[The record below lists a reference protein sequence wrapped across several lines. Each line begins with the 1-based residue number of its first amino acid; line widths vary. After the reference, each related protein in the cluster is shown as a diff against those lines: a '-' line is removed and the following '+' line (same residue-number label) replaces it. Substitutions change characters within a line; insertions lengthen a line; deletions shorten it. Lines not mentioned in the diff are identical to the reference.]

1 MNKALALI
9 TRLMEKFNQEY
20 TELLGDIHSIKDEM
34 LAVDFENKYP
44 VSLINYLNR
53 QSLLSLFMV
62 PVEFGGRRASLKSAV
77 SLLPY
82 LSYYSVNLA
91 SLYMFHF
98 QCTARLNNYAG
109 ESLYREIAQNIHHSG
124 RLMSS
129 SWSEGEQNPAS
140 VLNTLGNNVL
150 ISGNKYIS
158 TGVSESCYLH
168 VIVND
173 KEFGGKSFI
182 CLPNVFTETRLKLL
196 PLDLIGFKSAKN
208 CSIVFSSLSC
218 DSRYFLGGR
227 GNGADLQINNH
238 ESGINP
244 GLLALGLLARLLDI
258 LEQEYK
264 YIYDKDVYK
273 KIEDKFYA
281 FIRVFACFL
290 DSGEYF
296 DLTCSLSFKYLSTA
310 LVRDSVLILLPFFGP
325 SVLKERNAVNN
336 IIQNALLLQYM
347 GPANYQIENKIS
359 YDLFSDGH
367 FKISYD

>member
-1 MNKALALI
+1 MGKALASVI
-9 TRLMEKFNQEY
+9 CLMEKFNQEY
-20 TELLGDIHSIKDEM
+20 TELLGDIHTIKDEM
-34 LAVDFENKYP
+34 SAVDLENKYP
-44 VSLINYLNR
+44 VTLINYLNR
-53 QSLLSLFMV
+53 QSLLSLFMI
-62 PVEFGGRRASLKSAV
+62 PTELGGRNAGLKPAV

-98 QCTARLNNYAG
+98 QCTARLNNYAS
-109 ESLYREIAQNIHHSG
+109 ESLYQEIAQNIYHSG

-140 VLNTLGNNVL
+140 VLNTLGDNVL

-182 CLPNVFTETRLKLL
+182 CLPNAFPEEKLKLL
-196 PLDLIGFKSAKN
+196 PLDLIGFKSAQN
-208 CSIVFSSLSC
+208 CSIVFSSLSS
-218 DSRYFLGGR
+218 DSRYFLGRR
-227 GNGADLQINNH
+227 GSGAKLQISNH

-244 GLLALGLLARLLDI
+244 GLLALGLLARLLDT

-264 YIYDKDVYK
+264 YIYDKEVYR

-281 FIRVFACFL
+281 FIRGFERVL
-290 DSGEYF
+290 ISGEYF
-296 DLTCSLSFKYLSTA
+296 DLTYCLSLKYLSTA
-310 LVRDSVLILLPFFGP
+310 LIRDSVLILLPLFGP
-325 SVLKERNAVNN
+325 SVLKERNTVNN

-347 GPANYQIENKIS
+347 GPANYQIEDKIS
-359 YDLFSDGH
+359 YDLFSGSY